1 MPSRPFTAMFLY
13 HQCSPR
19 PAKTQTCNGVK
30 NHVFALSALALLSHS
45 WAQTQNAKPAWITGK
60 MLHAE
65 TSQPVPGA
73 WLRPLGSGQGF
84 FPDEKGQ
91 FSFRLPAPAQGLV
104 LGAPG
109 FYTDTLRISS
119 AITEPLLISLRP
131 LAVLVKELE
140 ISAVRASDKMPI
152 AQTTLHREDLA
163 KVNLGKD
170 LPMLL
175 DQTAS
180 VVVNSDAGA
189 GVGYTGMRIR
199 GTDPTRTNV
208 TINGIPVN
216 DAESQGVFWVNM
228 PDLAS
233 SIATLQIQ
241 RGIGTSSHGAGAFGA
256 TVNIQ
261 TNSLRNQPFASVM
274 STAGSFRTFRNTI
287 EAGTGL
293 LPGGFTMDVRLSK
306 ITSDGFV
313 DRSWSDLKSF
323 FMTGGWYGKKTSVRL
338 NVFSGNESTYQAWN
352 GVPDFLKDSLPRFN
366 SAGTDGG
373 QKAIPYQ
380 NETDNYQQDHY
391 QFFVNHEAGK
401 HVFIQGAAYYTRG
414 RGYYEQYKVQADLD
428 RYGLSPLVTA
438 SGDSIQQS
446 DLIRQLW
453 LDNHLIGGMV
463 TMEIRKEKWQLIT
476 GGALNHYIGDHFGR
490 VIWAEV
496 NPGNDPW
503 RKYYDNRGTKTDGNI
518 YGRLMVGLAK
528 GLTAFL
534 DLQYRHVRYSI
545 HGFRDNPNLSV
556 DETFHFFN
564 PKGGLTYTHPKG
576 HRWYLYY
583 GMASKEPN
591 RVDYE
596 TPAAEIPKPE
606 TLRDFE
612 LGYEVQRPRWRLGVN
627 GYWMDYT
634 NQLILSGKINDV
646 GAYVRTNA
654 PRSFRLGMEMEGAWK
669 PLKWMEVAGNL
680 NVSTNR
686 IIDFTEY
693 VDDYDLGG
701 QQTIFRGNT
710 PIAFSPN
717 YVAGFTLSV
726 LPVQGLEL
734 ALVQKWVGAQFLDNS
749 GVSGRTLPAFYVPD
763 LRVRYAMA
771 VGKKSTLMLHCT
783 GYNLTNQIYFPN
795 GYSFSY
801 VWNGAMQTEN
811 FVYPMAG
818 FHLLGGLQWTFGQP

>member
-13 HQCSPR
+13 HQYSPW
-19 PAKTQTCNGVK
+19 PADAQTCNGVK
-30 NHVFALSALALLSHS
+30 NRVTSFVAFALMGMG
-45 WAQTQNAKPAWITGK
+45 WAQTQNVKPAWISGK
-60 MLHAE
+60 MVHAE
-65 TSQPVPGA
+65 TQQPVPGA
-73 WLRPLGSGQGF
+73 WLRPLGAGQGY
-84 FPDEKGQ
+84 FPDDQGQ
-91 FSFRLPAPAQGLV
+91 FSFRMPGSSQGIV
-104 LGAPG
+104 YGAPG
-109 FYTDTLRISS
+109 FYTDTLRMRS
-119 AITEPLLISLRP
+119 AVTEPILVSLRP
-131 LAVLVKELE
+131 LAILVKELE

-152 AQTTLHREDLA
+152 AQTTLHKEDIA

-175 DQTAS
+175 DQMPS

-208 TINGIPVN
+208 TINGIPIN

-261 TNSLRNQPFASVM
+261 TNALRSQPFAAVT
-274 STAGSFRTFRNTI
+274 STAGSFNTFRNSV

-306 ITSDGFV
+306 ITSDGFI

-323 FMTGGWYGKKTSVRL
+323 FMSGGWYGKKTSVRF
-338 NVFSGNESTYQAWN
+338 NVFSGNEATYQAWY
-352 GVPDFLKDSLPRFN
+352 GVPAFLKDSLPRFN

-401 HVFIQGAAYYTRG
+401 DVFIQGAAYYTRG
-414 RGYYEQYKVQADLD
+414 RGFYEQYKVQAGLD
-428 RYGLSPLVTA
+428 RYGIAPLVTGG
-438 SGDSIQQS
+438 GDTVSQS

-453 LDNHLIGGMV
+453 LDNHLLGGMLTV
-463 TMEIRKEKWQLIT
+463 EVRKQKWQFIG

-503 RKYYDNRGTKTDGNI
+503 RKYYDNRGTKTDGNV
-518 YGRLMVGLAK
+518 YGRLTVDLAK
-528 GLTAFL
+528 GLTAFV
-534 DLQYRHVRYSI
+534 DLQYRHVRYTI
-545 HGFRDNPNLSV
+545 NGFRDNPNLSV
-556 DETFHFFN
+556 DENFHFFN
-564 PKGGLTYTHPKG
+564 PKGGFTYTHPKG

-596 TPAAEIPKPE
+596 TPAAEIPKHE
-606 TLRDFE
+606 TLRDLE
-612 LGYEVQRPRWRLGVN
+612 LGYEIQKNRWRLGVN

-634 NQLILSGKINDV
+634 NQLILTGKINDV

-654 PRSFRLGMEMEGAWK
+654 PRSYRLGMEMEGAWK

-686 IIDFTEY
+686 IIDFTEF

-710 PIAFSPN
+710 PIAFSPD
-717 YVAGFTLSV
+717 YVAGLTLAF

-749 GVSGRTLPAFYVPD
+749 GVAERTLPAFYVPD

-771 VGKKSTLMLHCT
+771 VGKKSTLTLHCT
-783 GYNLTNQIYFPN
+783 GYNLTNQVYFPN

>member
-1 MPSRPFTAMFLY
+1 MFLY
-13 HQCSPR
+13 HQYSPR
-19 PAKTQTCNGVK
+19 PADAQTCNGVK
-30 NHVFALSALALLSHS
+30 NRVTSFVAFALMGMG
-45 WAQTQNAKPAWITGK
+45 WAQTQNVKPAWISGK
-60 MLHAE
+60 MVHAE
-65 TSQPVPGA
+65 TQQPVPGA
-73 WLRPLGSGQGF
+73 WLRPLGAGQGY
-84 FPDEKGQ
+84 FPDDLGQ
-91 FSFRLPAPAQGLV
+91 FSFRMPGSSQGIAF
-104 LGAPG
+104 GAPG
-109 FYTDTLRISS
+109 FYTDTLRMRSVV
-119 AITEPLLISLRP
+119 TEPILVSLRP
-131 LAVLVKELE
+131 LAILVRELE

-152 AQTTLHREDLA
+152 AQTTLQKEDIA

-175 DQTAS
+175 DQTPS

-208 TINGIPVN
+208 TINGIPIN

-261 TNSLRNQPFASVM
+261 TNALRSQPFASVT
-274 STAGSFRTFRNTI
+274 STAGSFRTFRNSV

-306 ITSDGFV
+306 ITSDGFI

-323 FMTGGWYGKKTSVRL
+323 FMSGGWYGKKTSVRF
-338 NVFSGNESTYQAWN
+338 NVFSGNEATYQAWY
-352 GVPDFLKDSLPRFN
+352 GVPAFLKDSLPRFN

-373 QKAIPYQ
+373 QKANPYQ

-401 HVFIQGAAYYTRG
+401 DVFIQGAAYYTRG
-414 RGYYEQYKVQADLD
+414 RGFYEQYKVQAGLD
-428 RYGLSPLVTA
+428 RYGIAPLVTGG
-438 SGDSIQQS
+438 GDTVSQS

-453 LDNHLIGGMV
+453 LDNHLLGGMLTV
-463 TMEIRKEKWQLIT
+463 EVRKQKWQFIG

-503 RKYYDNRGTKTDGNI
+503 RKYYDNRGTKTDGNV
-518 YGRLMVGLAK
+518 YGRLTLDLAK
-528 GLTAFL
+528 GLTAFV
-534 DLQYRHVRYSI
+534 DLQYRHVRYTI
-545 HGFRDNPNLSV
+545 NGFRDNPNLSV
-556 DETFHFFN
+556 DENFHFFN
-564 PKGGLTYTHPKG
+564 PKGGFTYTHPKG

-596 TPAAEIPKPE
+596 TPAAEIPKHE
-606 TLRDFE
+606 TLRDLE
-612 LGYEVQRPRWRLGVN
+612 LGYEIQKNRWRLGVN

-634 NQLILSGKINDV
+634 NQLILTGKINDV

-654 PRSFRLGMEMEGAWK
+654 PSSYRLGMEMEGAWK

-686 IIDFTEY
+686 IIDFTEF

-710 PIAFSPN
+710 PIAFSPD
-717 YVAGFTLSV
+717 YVAGLTLAF

-749 GVSGRTLPAFYVPD
+749 GVADRTLPAFYVPD

-771 VGKKSTLMLHCT
+771 VGKKSTLTLHCT
-783 GYNLTNQIYFPN
+783 GYNLTNQVYFPN

>member
-1 MPSRPFTAMFLY
+1 MFLY
-13 HQCSPR
+13 HQYSPR
-19 PAKTQTCNGVK
+19 PADAQTCNGVK
-30 NHVFALSALALLSHS
+30 NRVTSFVALALMGMG
-45 WAQTQNAKPAWITGK
+45 WAQTQNVKPAWISGK
-60 MLHAE
+60 MVHAE
-65 TSQPVPGA
+65 TQQPVPGA
-73 WLRPLGSGQGF
+73 WLRPLGAGQGY
-84 FPDEKGQ
+84 FPDDLGQ
-91 FSFRLPAPAQGLV
+91 FSFRMPGSSQGIV
-104 LGAPG
+104 FGAPG
-109 FYTDTLRISS
+109 FYTDTLRMRSVV
-119 AITEPLLISLRP
+119 TEPILVSLRP
-131 LAVLVKELE
+131 LAILVRELE

-152 AQTTLHREDLA
+152 AQTTLQKEDIA

-175 DQTAS
+175 DQTPS

-208 TINGIPVN
+208 TINGIPIN

-261 TNSLRNQPFASVM
+261 TNALRSQPFASVT
-274 STAGSFRTFRNTI
+274 STAGSFRTFRNSV

-306 ITSDGFV
+306 ITSDGFI

-323 FMTGGWYGKKTSVRL
+323 FMSGGWYGKKTSVRF
-338 NVFSGNESTYQAWN
+338 NVFSGNEATYQAWY
-352 GVPDFLKDSLPRFN
+352 GVPAFLKDSLPRFN

-373 QKAIPYQ
+373 QKANPYQ

-401 HVFIQGAAYYTRG
+401 DVFIQGAAYYTRG
-414 RGYYEQYKVQADLD
+414 RGFYEQYKVQAGLD
-428 RYGLSPLVTA
+428 RYGIAPLVTGG
-438 SGDSIQQS
+438 GDTVSQS

-453 LDNHLIGGMV
+453 LDNHLLGGMLTV
-463 TMEIRKEKWQLIT
+463 EVRKQKWQFIG

-503 RKYYDNRGTKTDGNI
+503 RKYYDNRGTKTDGNV
-518 YGRLMVGLAK
+518 YGRLTLDLAK
-528 GLTAFL
+528 GLTAFV
-534 DLQYRHVRYSI
+534 DLQYRHVRYTI
-545 HGFRDNPNLSV
+545 NGFRDNPNLSV
-556 DETFHFFN
+556 DENFHFFN
-564 PKGGLTYTHPKG
+564 PKGGFTYTHPKG

-596 TPAAEIPKPE
+596 TPAAEIPKHE
-606 TLRDFE
+606 TLRDLE
-612 LGYEVQRPRWRLGVN
+612 LGYEIQKNRWRLGVN

-634 NQLILSGKINDV
+634 NQLILTGKINDV

-654 PRSFRLGMEMEGAWK
+654 PSSYRLGMEMEGAWK

-686 IIDFTEY
+686 IIDFTEF

-710 PIAFSPN
+710 PIAFSPD
-717 YVAGFTLSV
+717 YVAGLTLAF

-749 GVSGRTLPAFYVPD
+749 GVADRTLPAFYVPD

-771 VGKKSTLMLHCT
+771 VGKKSTLTLHCT
-783 GYNLTNQIYFPN
+783 GYNLTNQVYFPN